1 MCAVQNAWQA
11 ERIGQPHRTAMTATW
26 ENNFPNQKLDTS
38 WPWWGW
44 GQKTELL

>member
-11 ERIGQPHRTAMTATW
+11 ERIGQPHRMAMTATW

-38 WPWWGW
+38 
-44 GQKTELL
+44 